1 MNSHLLYLLG
11 QIQSA
16 PHEAVG
22 LWLAILG
29 GVIGIFWMII
39 QIWDKI
45 RPRDPVPPLYE
56 TFATKVE
63 VEAMHD
69 GLTTA
74 ISELSERIESTRIE
88 FHNEVSALM
97 RQNLDAQTKIH
108 DRINEIL
115 RVASE
120 IKGRCQSIH
129 GGKKL

>member
-1 MNSHLLYLLG
+1 MNHPSYPCLLA
-11 QIQSA
+11 QFQAA
-16 PHEAVG
+16 PHETVG

-29 GVIGIFWMII
+29 GLVGILWMMI

-56 TFATKVE
+56 TFATKTE

-69 GLTTA
+69 GLSTA
-74 ISELSERIESTRIE
+74 ISELSDRLESTRQE
-88 FHNEVSALM
+88 FHTEVSALM

-120 IKGRCQSIH
+120 IKGRCESIH
-129 GGKKL
+129 GE